1 MKIAILQ
8 LYSMYGKHP
17 VSNTMI
23 KLLPVSFTI
32 ILVDYFRTMNI
43 LDHYLNY
50 LNFIHY
56 ALHAGKKH

>member
-23 KLLPVSFTI
+23 QLLPVSLTI
-32 ILVDYFRTMNI
+32 LLVDYFRTI

-50 LNFIHY
+50 LNSIHY
-56 ALHAGKKH
+56 ALHAGK

>member
-1 MKIAILQ
+1 
-8 LYSMYGKHP
+8 MYGKHP

-56 ALHAGKKH
+56 ALHAGK

>member
-32 ILVDYFRTMNI
+32 ILVDYFRTI

-56 ALHAGKKH
+56 ALHAGK

>member
-32 ILVDYFRTMNI
+32 ILVEHFRTT
-43 LDHYLNY
+43 YLNY
-50 LNFIHY
+50 LNYIYY
-56 ALHAGKKH
+56 ALHAGKLNIEV